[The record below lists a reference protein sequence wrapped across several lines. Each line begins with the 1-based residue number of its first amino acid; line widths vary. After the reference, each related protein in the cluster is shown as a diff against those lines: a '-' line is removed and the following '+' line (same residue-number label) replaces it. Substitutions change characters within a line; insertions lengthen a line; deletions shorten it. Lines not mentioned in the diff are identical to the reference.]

1 MAILK
6 KNLIIYVIIGVVIA
20 GVISFSF
27 LFPSQPQKEPEAP
40 IIILGER
47 NLFEE
52 ALTLFNDKKY
62 QEAIE
67 KYREF
72 LNKYPDSL
80 RADDALLLIGRSQR
94 SLGNDDEA
102 LLTFQ
107 KLMTDYPNSDD
118 VPNAFFHSAQIYKE
132 QGKYEKAYLFTDKI
146 LKEYP
151 DAQSWII
158 ENSKEFIAAL
168 PQVYGPQ
175 LLLEEV
181 KTLYQQAQALD
192 FSIKEYNQEEYQEIL
207 EKLEKYQELAN
218 QQPQSNLSDDILFQ
232 ISLCYMKLK
241 KNDQALLIF
250 EKLRDN
256 YPNSIY
262 LPSALYYSAEIYFV
276 KEDFLKA
283 NQYCDRILKEYPD
296 TREWI
301 INGAK
306 KLLEELNK

>member
-80 RADDALLLIGRSQR
+80 RADDALLSIGQSQR
-94 SLGNDDEA
+94 YLGKNEEA
-102 LLTFQ
+102 LSTFQ
-107 KLMTDYPNSDD
+107 KLMDNYPNSDNIPD
-118 VPNAFFHSAQIYKE
+118 ALYHSAEIYLFVKNRP
-132 QGKYEKAYLFTDKI
+132 EKAEEYYDRI
-146 LKEYP
+146 LKDYP
-151 DAQSWII
+151 EAERWII
-158 ENSKEFIAAL
+158 DNVNEIKPEISSRSFLLGADFLFYEQKTKEA
-168 PQVYGPQ
+168 
-175 LLLEEV
+175 
-181 KTLYQQAQALD
+181 
-192 FSIKEYNQEEYQEIL
+192 
-207 EKLEKYQELAN
+207 LEKYQEFLN
-218 QQPQSNLSDDILFQ
+218 RYPDSSLTDNVLLHIG
-232 ISLCYMKLK
+232 LCYQRLK
-241 KNDQALLIF
+241 KNDEALLSF
-250 EKLRDN
+250 QKLIDN
-256 YPNSIY
+256 YPNSIRA
-262 LPSALYYSAEIYFV
+262 PDALYYSAVIYSEKNDLKRV
-276 KEDFLKA
+276 KE
-283 NQYCDRILKEYPD
+283 YCDRILKEYPD